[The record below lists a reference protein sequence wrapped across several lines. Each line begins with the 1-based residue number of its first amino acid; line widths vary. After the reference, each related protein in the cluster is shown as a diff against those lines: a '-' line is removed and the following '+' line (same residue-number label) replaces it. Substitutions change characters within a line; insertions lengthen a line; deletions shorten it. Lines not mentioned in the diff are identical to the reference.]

1 MEKIEL
7 KEITKKYGK
16 VAAVDNMDLSIK
28 EGEFLT
34 LLGPSGCGKTTTLR
48 MIAGLEEPSHGEL
61 SSDGKVLF
69 SKETGVYVP
78 PEQRN
83 LGFMFQSY
91 ALWPHMNV
99 RKNISLGLETRKIP
113 KEKINEKVKDVLE
126 KVQLTGY
133 DGRYPSE
140 LSGGQQQRVALARM
154 IAAESAIFLMDEP
167 LSNLDAMLRVD
178 MRFEL
183 KRLHKEL
190 NATSVYVTHDQV
202 EALTLSDRIVVM
214 HEGKIMQSAAPEEL
228 YLKPANLFVAKFVG
242 SPRINLIEG
251 NIVSDN
257 GTEYFKNRDISIPL
271 NTLPSDADLRDK
283 EIIAGIRSEDIG
295 IKKSTEGEYRIYSV
309 LPAGSETIIN
319 VIKGDTHIT
328 VKVSGFTSLSMDDM
342 VALEYDKGKI
352 SFYNKETENLIC

>member
-48 MIAGLEEPSHGEL
+48 MIAGLEEPTHGVL
-61 SSDGKVLF
+61 SSDGRVLF
-69 SKETGVYVP
+69 SRETGIYVP

-113 KEKINEKVKDVLE
+113 KERINEKVKDVLE

-214 HEGKIMQSAAPEEL
+214 HEGRIMQSAAPEEL

-251 NIVSDN
+251 NIVSEN
-257 GTEYFKNRDISIPL
+257 GSEYFKNSDVSIPL
-271 NTLPSDADLRDK
+271 NTLPPDADLRDK
-283 EIIAGIRSEDIG
+283 EIIAGIRAEDIG
-295 IKKSTEGEYRIYSV
+295 IKKSSTGEYRIYSV

-328 VKVSGFTSLSMDDM
+328 VKVSGFTALSMDDM
-342 VALEYDKGKI
+342 VDLEYDKSKI
-352 SFYNKETENLIC
+352 SFYNKETENLIY

>member
-7 KEITKKYGK
+7 KQITKKYGK

-48 MIAGLEEPSHGEL
+48 MIAGLEEPTHGVL

-78 PEQRN
+78 PEQRH

-91 ALWPHMNV
+91 ALWPHMTV
-99 RKNISLGLETRKIP
+99 RKNISLGLETRKIG
-113 KEKINEKVKDVLE
+113 KDEINTKVKNVLE
-126 KVQLTGY
+126 KVQLSGY

-154 IAAESAIFLMDEP
+154 IAAESSIFLMDEP

-202 EALTLSDRIVVM
+202 EALTLSDRIIVM
-214 HEGKIMQSAAPEEL
+214 NEGKIMQSAPPEEL

-251 NIVSDN
+251 NIISEN
-257 GTEYFKNRDISIPL
+257 GNEYFKNRDVLIPL
-271 NTLPSDADLRDK
+271 NTLPSDTDLRDK
-283 EIIAGIRSEDIG
+283 NIIAGIRSEDIG
-295 IKKSTEGEYRIYSV
+295 IKKSDSGEYRIYSV

-328 VKVSGFTSLSMDDM
+328 VKVSGFTALAMDNM
-342 VALEYDKGKI
+342 VDLDFYKNKI
-352 SFYNKETENLIC
+352 SFYSKETENLIC

>member
-1 MEKIEL
+1 MSKIEL
-7 KEITKKYGK
+7 KNITKKFGK
-16 VAAVDNMDLSIK
+16 VTAVNNMNLSIN

-48 MIAGLEEPSHGEL
+48 MIAGLEEPSLGEL

-69 SKETGVYVP
+69 SRDSGIYVP

-91 ALWPHMNV
+91 ALWPHMTV
-99 RKNISLGLETRKIP
+99 RKNISLGLETRKIA
-113 KEKINEKVKDVLE
+113 KDLINEKVKSVLD
-126 KVQLTGY
+126 KVQLEGY

-178 MRFEL
+178 MRSEL

-190 NATSVYVTHDQV
+190 NATSVYVTHDQI
-202 EALTLSDRIVVM
+202 EALTLSDRIIVM
-214 HEGKIMQSAAPEEL
+214 NEGKVMQSASPEEL

-242 SPRINLIEG
+242 SPRINLLEG
-251 NIVSDN
+251 SVVSE
-257 GTEYFKNRDISIPL
+257 GGKHSFKNSDISIPL
-271 NTLPSDADLRDK
+271 DGNVSGSVPENRDL
-283 EIIAGIRSEDIG
+283 IAGIRAEN
-295 IKKSTEGEYRIYSV
+295 IKVRKESSGQYRIYSV
-309 LPAGSETIIN
+309 LPAGSETIITA
-319 VIKGDTHIT
+319 VKGDTHIT
-328 VKVSGFTSLSMDDM
+328 VKVSGFTDLSMDNIVD
-342 VALEYDKGKI
+342 LDFDRDKI
-352 SFYNKETENLIC
+352 SFYSKETEELIF